1 MLVSVF
7 YDGDGHGLWRRLW
20 RLMHTYVAQWTAN
33 QYAVTLKKDGTF
45 TGSFKVYYIAGGKL
59 KTVTV
64 NVSGVVINGVGYGAA
79 TVKKISGSVAV
90 SIK

>member
-1 MLVSVF
+1 
-7 YDGDGHGLWRRLW
+7 
-20 RLMHTYVAQWTAN
+20 MHTYVAQWTAN